1 LESLIF
7 NYKTKTLLLLIK
19 EIGYKTLFK
28 IGLLSTLLSVLEI
41 IGFGF
46 LVSILTLENFEFINK
61 NISNEEILFFLLLIT
76 IAREIIKYII
86 SIKKEATRIDLNHKL
101 SEEIHSNILFST
113 FNSTKKIGRGE
124 LYSIL
129 NEEVSR
135 SAQSIDQLIRFFESL
150 ISFLIYVFS
159 IIFLSEKNIYPI
171 TLALLATLITSFLN
185 RSSSWSLGNTYSDLV
200 TSFQKI
206 VNNSIDGYKTIR
218 ASSSENWFISIFKK
232 NNKKFKKVLLNIFTK
247 YKLLNSLRDISLI
260 LILLIWI
267 YFYRSDIP
275 TNILLTSLLFSYKS
289 ALSATNIIHAQ
300 RLIFLNLPSY
310 NKILDIRNKLKN
322 DIDKQVFDLEKYKN
336 IESISWENSYCKI
349 KKLHL
354 NKGSITLIKGF
365 SGIGKTTILD
375 SFSGFSKE
383 NIWKLKLKNSTKIF
397 CIKNQSIINKLITYC
412 PQETKLFEISLL
424 DNIKLGINIS
434 DEKIFNLMEMLNI
447 NYLLNDREYDKQISL
462 TINKFSGGE
471 VQRIGLIRSF
481 LRENEIEVY
490 DEPTTYLDDQSAA
503 LVIEMIKKRSKDKI
517 ILIASHDPRFMKISD
532 NIIHLN

>member
-218 ASSSENWFISIFKK
+218 ASSS
-232 NNKKFKKVLLNIFTK
+232 
-247 YKLLNSLRDISLI
+247 
-260 LILLIWI
+260 
-267 YFYRSDIP
+267 
-275 TNILLTSLLFSYKS
+275 
-289 ALSATNIIHAQ
+289 
-300 RLIFLNLPSY
+300 
-310 NKILDIRNKLKN
+310 
-322 DIDKQVFDLEKYKN
+322 
-336 IESISWENSYCKI
+336 
-349 KKLHL
+349 
-354 NKGSITLIKGF
+354 
-365 SGIGKTTILD
+365 
-375 SFSGFSKE
+375 
-383 NIWKLKLKNSTKIF
+383 
-397 CIKNQSIINKLITYC
+397 
-412 PQETKLFEISLL
+412 
-424 DNIKLGINIS
+424 
-434 DEKIFNLMEMLNI
+434 
-447 NYLLNDREYDKQISL
+447 
-462 TINKFSGGE
+462 
-471 VQRIGLIRSF
+471 
-481 LRENEIEVY
+481 
-490 DEPTTYLDDQSAA
+490 
-503 LVIEMIKKRSKDKI
+503 
-517 ILIASHDPRFMKISD
+517 
-532 NIIHLN
+532 